1 MMLEAE
7 CVISSDRN
15 HNSFLN
21 KKLSPNPTLDYT
33 FITNNEI
40 IGQPM
45 EAIDLASTSHTV
57 VSGNTIVGANRGY
70 GGAVINVRNVGSWRA
85 TTEIVISGNKF
96 RTDATIPSQSYALVA
111 VGGCQPYGTKG
122 VCSAQGI
129 SSVTVTGNE
138 NTTSPLLRLFC
149 ANPLSPANAPFTNIP
164 GFDPFQTPPCAA
176 P

>member
-1 MMLEAE
+1 MLEAE

-33 FITNNEI
+33 FITHNEI

-122 VCSAQGI
+122 VCDALGI
-129 SSVTVTGNE
+129 SNVTVTGNE
-138 NTTSPLLRLFC
+138 NTTSPLLPLFC
-149 ANPLSPANAPFTNIP
+149 RNPLVAPNDSITNIL
-164 GFDPFQTPPCAA
+164 GFDAVNTPLCGLP
-176 P
+176 